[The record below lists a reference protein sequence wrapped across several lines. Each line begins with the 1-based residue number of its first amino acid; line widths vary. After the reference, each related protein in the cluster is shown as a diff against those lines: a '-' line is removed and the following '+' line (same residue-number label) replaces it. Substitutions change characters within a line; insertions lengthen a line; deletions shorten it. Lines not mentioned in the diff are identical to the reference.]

1 MKQETDHEAET
12 SAWNHENKR
21 RCQSW
26 PFPLELPVVL
36 SLNAHA
42 GEGLRNWC
50 KSLRSCCPFCMGR
63 ELALLIPLFP
73 LAHEQPGEGKD
84 QPKEAPACLSGSSAS
99 SALREQQLWTG
110 LHEVWP
116 TFLWILHS
124 VGRNTFHRMGRG
136 RKKNLLK
143 SFQFLP
149 VCSKGQIGSFSLL
162 TV

>member
-1 MKQETDHEAET
+1 MNQKPLPGTMKSEEMPEQTLPFGIT
-12 SAWNHENKR
+12 SCNLLKCACR
-21 RCQSW
+21 RGLGSW
-26 PFPLELPVVL
+26 Y
-36 SLNAHA
+36 
-42 GEGLRNWC
+42 
-50 KSLRSCCPFCMGR
+50 KSWRSCCPFCMGR

-73 LAHEQPGEGKD
+73 LALGEGKE
-84 QPKEAPACLSGSSAS
+84 QPKEALACSSGGWAS

-110 LHEVWP
+110 LREVWP

-124 VGRNTFHRMGRG
+124 VGRNIFHRLGG
-136 RKKNLLK
+136 KKSLLK